1 MRCLRTGIIMC
12 IPVFCLL
19 FSLAVL
25 CSVAYPDGPGET
37 DNLHFDTVFL
47 LPDEI
52 VSSYFPGGDMYMIP
66 EDQSISAL
74 IERAESSEN
83 KNNFRQASKYYFLAY
98 KKVRNTERAPYIRFK
113 HSTLLED
120 LDLSISVLTE
130 VLEDYPDF
138 PLIDAVRFEL
148 SKRYFLKKDYESAIV
163 YLKVIEDN
171 EKEGSEIFTPYVYTF
186 LGIINF
192 KMKNFDAAAAYYTQ
206 SIEKLSAGDPS
217 SGRMSIISNYLG
229 LARSL
234 LELNEYEYIEDL
246 LKRII
251 GSSQS
256 KFFQQDAVILL
267 ADFYRKKGAIENTY
281 SAIENT
287 YSAIENTYSAIEN
300 AVSAIENA
308 VSAYYW
314 LIQSYPGS
322 LFAIKAREGI
332 EELNINEDGFQP
344 VIISGIYDES
354 LLNGTYRLGD
364 KAEHRPGEGGEEG
377 EAVVAVAEGY
387 AVQLGSFSEEK
398 NAENFIYVL
407 KERGFRAYSITA
419 VIENG
424 TVFRV
429 RVGAVASLK
438 EAEEMKKTLED
449 MGYQGFI
456 VKEK

>member
-1 MRCLRTGIIMC
+1 MRCLRTGIIRC

-19 FSLAVL
+19 FSLVIL
-25 CSVAYPDGPGET
+25 CSSIFLLTSTAYPDGPERT
-37 DNLHFDTVFL
+37 ENLHSDTVFL
-47 LPDEI
+47 LPEEI
-52 VSSYFPGGDMYMIP
+52 VSSYFPGGDMYLIP
-66 EDQSISAL
+66 DDQSISTL
-74 IERAESSEN
+74 IERAESFEN
-83 KNNFRQASKYYFLAY
+83 TNNFRQASKYYFLAY
-98 KKVRNTERAPYIRFK
+98 KKVRNTEKAPYIRFK
-113 HSTLLED
+113 QCTLLAD
-120 LDLSISVLTE
+120 LDLSIGGLKE
-130 VLEDYPDF
+130 ILENYHDF

-148 SKRYFLKKDYESAIV
+148 SKRYFLKKDYESAASH
-163 YLKVIEDN
+163 LKNIEDN
-171 EKEGSEIFTPYVYTF
+171 EKEGSQIFTPYVYTF

-192 KMKNFDAAAAYYTQ
+192 KMKNFDRAAAYYTQ
-206 SIEKLSAGDPS
+206 SIEKLSAGDLS
-217 SGRMSIISNYLG
+217 SGCQAIVSNYLE
-229 LARSL
+229 LSRAL
-234 LELNEYEYIEDL
+234 LELNEYEHIEDL

-251 GSSQS
+251 GSCQS
-256 KFFQQDAVILL
+256 NFLQQEAVILL
-267 ADFYRKKGAIENTY
+267 AQFYRKK
-281 SAIENT
+281 
-287 YSAIENTYSAIEN
+287 SAIEN
-300 AVSAIENA
+300 AY
-308 VSAYYW
+308 SAYYW

-332 EELNINEDGFQP
+332 EELNINEEDFQP

-364 KAEHRPGEGGEEG
+364 KTEHRPVEGGEEG
-377 EAVVAVAEGY
+377 EAVVAVVEGY

>member
-1 MRCLRTGIIMC
+1 MRCLRTGIIKC

-19 FSLAVL
+19 FSLAIL
-25 CSVAYPDGPGET
+25 CSSIFFLTSTAYPDGPEGTE
-37 DNLHFDTVFL
+37 NLHSDTVFL

-52 VSSYFPGGDMYMIP
+52 VNSYFPGGDMYMIP
-66 EDQSISAL
+66 DDQSISTL
-74 IERAESSEN
+74 IERAESFEN
-83 KNNFRQASKYYFLAY
+83 TNNFRQASRYYFLAY
-98 KKVRNTERAPYIRFK
+98 KKVRSTEKAPYIRFK
-113 HSTLLED
+113 QCTLLAD
-120 LDLSISVLTE
+120 LDLSISGLKE
-130 VLEDYPDF
+130 ILENYHDF

-148 SKRYFLKKDYESAIV
+148 SKRYFLKKDYESAAAH
-163 YLKVIEDN
+163 LKNIEDN
-171 EKEGSEIFTPYVYTF
+171 EKEGSQIFTPYVYTF

-192 KMKNFDAAAAYYTQ
+192 KMKNFDGAVEYYSQ

-217 SGRMSIISNYLG
+217 SGRKSIVSNYLE
-229 LARSL
+229 LSRSL

-251 GSSQS
+251 GSCQS
-256 KFFQQDAVILL
+256 NFLQQEAVILL
-267 ADFYRKKGAIENTY
+267 AQFYRKKST
-281 SAIENT
+281 
-287 YSAIENTYSAIEN
+287 IEN
-300 AVSAIENA
+300 AY
-308 VSAYYW
+308 SAYYW
-314 LIQSYPGS
+314 LIQNYPGS

-332 EELNINEDGFQP
+332 EELNINEDDFQP

-364 KAEHRPGEGGEEG
+364 KAEQRPGEGGKEG
-377 EAVVAVAEGY
+377 EAVQAAVEGY

-398 NAENFIYVL
+398 NAENFIDVL
-407 KERGFRAYSITA
+407 KERGFSAYSITA

-438 EAEEMKKTLED
+438 EAEEMKKTLEN